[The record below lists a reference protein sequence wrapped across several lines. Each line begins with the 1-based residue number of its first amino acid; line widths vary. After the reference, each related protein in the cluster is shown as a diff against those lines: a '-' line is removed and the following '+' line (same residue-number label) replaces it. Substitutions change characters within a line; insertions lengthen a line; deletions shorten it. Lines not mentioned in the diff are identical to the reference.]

1 MKKKIKLLILGD
13 TGFVGSNIKKTL
25 LSSSIV
31 KIFTIKKIDLRN
43 IDNLYSF
50 FKKKKFDYIINA
62 AAHVGSV
69 HYVSKHAADVFSDNI
84 LIDTNLYKV
93 INEYNSKAIIVNIIA
108 NCIYPHKLK
117 IQKENNWNLGPV
129 HPSVLP
135 FASAKRNLKIL
146 TELYYSQYKFKS
158 INLVCPSL
166 YGPGDHL
173 NPNKTHALNGMI
185 IRMLHNKSEKIK
197 NFDLWGNGK
206 TRREWLYIEDLSKII
221 FLILKNKIKFLP
233 ILNIAQ
239 NKSYSILAL
248 ARIISDKLNYRMK
261 YIRSNNYQKVHNFRQ
276 LDNHLFNK
284 IFKNFKFL
292 NIETGIK
299 NSIDYY
305 KRKSLVN

>member
-1 MKKKIKLLILGD
+1 MKKKIKVLILGD
-13 TGFVGSNIKKTL
+13 SGFVGSNIKKKL

-31 KIFTIKKIDLRN
+31 KIFTIKNIDLRN
-43 IDNLYSF
+43 IDNLYCF

-69 HYVSKHAADVFSDNI
+69 HYVGKYAADVFSDNI

-93 INEYNSKAIIVNIIA
+93 VNQFNSKAIIVNIIA
-108 NCIYPHKLK
+108 NCIYPYQLK
-117 IQKENNWNLGPV
+117 IQKENKWNLGPV

-173 NPNKTHALNGMI
+173 DPNKTHALNGMI
-185 IRMLHNKSEKIK
+185 IRMLRNKNKKIK

-206 TRREWLYIEDLSKII
+206 ARREWLYIKDLSQII

-248 ARIISDKLNYRMK
+248 ARIIANKLNYR
-261 YIRSNNYQKVHNFRQ
+261 INCIFSNNYQTVHNFRQ
-276 LDNHLFNK
+276 LDNNLFNK
-284 IFKNFKFL
+284 TFKNFEFF
-292 NIETGIK
+292 NIEEGIK
-299 NSIDYY
+299 TSIDYY
-305 KRKSLVN
+305 KKKFLVK

>member
-13 TGFVGSNIKKTL
+13 TGFVGSNIKKKL

-31 KIFTIKKIDLRN
+31 KIFTIKNIDLRN

-50 FKKKKFDYIINA
+50 FKKKNFDYIINA

-146 TELYYSQYKFKS
+146 
-158 INLVCPSL
+158 
-166 YGPGDHL
+166 
-173 NPNKTHALNGMI
+173 
-185 IRMLHNKSEKIK
+185 
-197 NFDLWGNGK
+197 
-206 TRREWLYIEDLSKII
+206 
-221 FLILKNKIKFLP
+221 
-233 ILNIAQ
+233 
-239 NKSYSILAL
+239 
-248 ARIISDKLNYRMK
+248 
-261 YIRSNNYQKVHNFRQ
+261 
-276 LDNHLFNK
+276 LD
-284 IFKNFKFL
+284 
-292 NIETGIK
+292 
-299 NSIDYY
+299 
-305 KRKSLVN
+305 